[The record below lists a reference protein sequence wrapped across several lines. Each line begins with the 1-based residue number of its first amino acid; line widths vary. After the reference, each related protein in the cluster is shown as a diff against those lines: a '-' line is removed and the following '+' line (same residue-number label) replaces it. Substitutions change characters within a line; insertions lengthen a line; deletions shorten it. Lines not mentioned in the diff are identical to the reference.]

1 MTRLIK
7 SRLRTAVKA
16 VVGAGAVLA
25 LAFPAYAPAAPV
37 TPLDHTGRWITD
49 SDGRVVILHGWN
61 MVYKVGSY
69 RPEDAGFGDDDARFL
84 ADNGFN
90 TVRLGVI
97 YKGLEATPSL
107 YDDAYLE
114 SIARTESILAG
125 HGIFSLLDFHQD
137 MYNERFQGEGFPDWA
152 VVGDAATLPAE
163 PKLGFPANYL
173 EMPALN
179 RAYDHFWLNDLAVDG
194 RTLQDAY
201 AAAWRHVAGRFADN
215 PHVLGYNLFNEPWP
229 GSQYPSCTSNVGCPV
244 FDQQFLQPFS
254 ERVIA
259 AIRQADPNT
268 LAWYAPL
275 LTFDFGADTSHGDTG
290 DAHAGF
296 AFNMYCLAEL
306 GDAVADLGPATG
318 PECDTGYGLTLD
330 NAEQQSLET
339 GDALLMTEFAATDD
353 LSIIKRVV
361 ELADERMIS
370 WQQWHYCGCDDP
382 TTSGPGIQA
391 LVGDAAQPPTGTNVN
406 DQKLLVS
413 SRPYPQAVAGTP
425 ESFGFNDETKE
436 FHLDYSTAR
445 ADGSGNFPAGSR
457 TEIFVP
463 KRHFPNGYAVDVQ
476 GAGVVSAPGASVLT
490 LASCGT
496 EPITVRVSTSG
507 GPPQRCPGDLSLT
520 KTDSPDPIVAGQTLT
535 YKLTARNAG
544 PTAATNVTVT
554 DTLPASVSF
563 QSATSSQ
570 GSACT
575 RPSATVV
582 RCNLGGLASGGQ
594 ATVTIKVKP
603 QSPGTITNRATIAAS
618 EADPYI
624 VNNTAQA
631 TTTVK
636 PGADLAL
643 TKTDSPDPAHVGQN
657 LFYTLAVKNNGPQAA
672 TGVTVTDPL
681 PKTTGFGSATASQ
694 GTCTRSKQLVVCSL
708 GTIAAGKAATATIL
722 VKPTEKGTITNTA
735 SVSLTSPTDPKPTNN
750 TATATTT
757 VEP

>member
-1 MTRLIK
+1 
-7 SRLRTAVKA
+7 
-16 VVGAGAVLA
+16 
-25 LAFPAYAPAAPV
+25 
-37 TPLDHTGRWITD
+37 
-49 SDGRVVILHGWN
+49 VILHGWN

-84 ADNGFN
+84 AENGFN

-97 YKGLEATPSL
+97 YKGVEATPGV

-114 SIARTESILAG
+114 SIERTEGILAA

-163 PKLGFPANYL
+163 PRLGFPANYL
-173 EMPALN
+173 GMPALN
-179 RAYDHFWLNDLAVDG
+179 RAYDNFWLNDLATDG

-201 AAAWRHVAGRFADN
+201 AAAWRHVAGRFADD

-306 GDAVADLGPATG
+306 GGAVADLGPATG

-425 ESFGFNDETKE
+425 QNFGFD
-436 FHLDYSTAR
+436 D
-445 ADGSGNFPAGSR
+445 
-457 TEIFVP
+457 
-463 KRHFPNGYAVDVQ
+463 
-476 GAGVVSAPGASVLT
+476 
-490 LASCGT
+490 
-496 EPITVRVSTSG
+496 
-507 GPPQRCPGDLSLT
+507 
-520 KTDSPDPIVAGQTLT
+520 
-535 YKLTARNAG
+535 
-544 PTAATNVTVT
+544 
-554 DTLPASVSF
+554 
-563 QSATSSQ
+563 
-570 GSACT
+570 
-575 RPSATVV
+575 
-582 RCNLGGLASGGQ
+582 
-594 ATVTIKVKP
+594 
-603 QSPGTITNRATIAAS
+603 
-618 EADPYI
+618 
-624 VNNTAQA
+624 
-631 TTTVK
+631 
-636 PGADLAL
+636 
-643 TKTDSPDPAHVGQN
+643 
-657 LFYTLAVKNNGPQAA
+657 A
-672 TGVTVTDPL
+672 TGVPPRLFDRARRRIGQLPSRIANGDLCSTAPL
-681 PKTTGFGSATASQ
+681 PGRLCRRRPGCSGHLSTWRFAADTRVVRDRPGDGASHEHRRALAELPGRPLAHQ
-694 GTCTRSKQLVVCSL
+694 LGRARPHPRRSKPHLH
-708 GTIAAGKAATATIL
+708 
-722 VKPTEKGTITNTA
+722 
-735 SVSLTSPTDPKPTNN
+735 TDGDEQRSGQSSERDGQGPP
-750 TATATTT
+750 AQDPPVRVRRRARREM
-757 VEP
+757 V